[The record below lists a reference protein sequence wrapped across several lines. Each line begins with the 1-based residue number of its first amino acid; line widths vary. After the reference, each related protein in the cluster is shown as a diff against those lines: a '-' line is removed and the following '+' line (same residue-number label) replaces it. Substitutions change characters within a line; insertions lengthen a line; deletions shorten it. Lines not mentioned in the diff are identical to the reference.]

1 MKTLKKLKDAA
12 IYKFGI
18 ISPVLHDNVMVQ
30 AQYFRQLWQK
40 GVAIPPNSDNIYYFK
55 PATFKAWL
63 RKYKKYGLDGLKY
76 KERNDKGVYKKM
88 TPAVKKAI
96 SRIQQ
101 ESAVVSVSDLYR
113 KLLLK
118 GDIKAGDICY
128 ETLRKY
134 AKKHNLLSGKTHKQ
148 RKKFQKQFI
157 NELWMVDFKHGK
169 SIRFGKSYRR
179 TYLCAIIDDASR
191 MVVGCEW
198 GLNEDT
204 ALFARTL
211 KKAIMIYGIPKVLYC
226 DQGKVFKSN
235 YIVQICARLGISLA
249 HARPYSAESKGKIER
264 FNRTVGQ
271 MFYPLIKDFSA
282 LSIEELNRQFTRFV
296 NEIYHTRVHST
307 LGQPPLKKFQR
318 QLTEVKINRLK
329 EQQLEEFF
337 LCCMKRRV
345 RLDGTVRIHKK
356 DYQVD
361 VKYLGENVEIR
372 FPVDNPT
379 KFYLF
384 DNDCMV
390 MELKAINL
398 SENANP
404 PHIST
409 SYTQLTLW
417 GKKEKKQRREH

>member
-1 MKTLKKLKDAA
+1 MLKKLKDAA

-18 ISPVLHDNVMVQ
+18 ISPVLHDSVMVQ
-30 AQYFRQLWQK
+30 AQYFRQLCQK
-40 GVAIPPNSDNIYYFK
+40 GVAIPPNSDNVYYFK
-55 PATFKAWL
+55 PATFKSWL
-63 RKYKKYGLDGLKY
+63 RKYKKGGLDGLKY
-76 KERNDKGVYKKM
+76 KERNDKGVYKKI
-88 TPAVKKAI
+88 TAAVKEAI
-96 SRIQQ
+96 ERIQQ
-101 ESAVVSVSDLYR
+101 ESTVVSVSDLYR

-134 AKKHNLLSGKTHKQ
+134 AKKHNLLTEKKHKQ

-169 SIRFGKSYRR
+169 SIRCGKSYRR

-271 MFYPLIKDFSA
+271 MFYPLLKDFSA
-282 LSIEELNRQFTRFV
+282 LSIEKLNHQFTRFV
-296 NEIYHTRVHST
+296 NEIYHTRIHSA

-318 QLTEVKINRLK
+318 QLAEVKINRLK

-337 LCCMKRRV
+337 LCCIKRRV
-345 RLDGTVRIHKK
+345 RLDATVRIHKK

-361 VKYLGENVEIR
+361 MKYVAECVEIR
-372 FPVDNPT
+372 FPVDKPT

-384 DNDCMV
+384 ENDGMV
-390 MELKAINL
+390 MELKVLNL
-398 SENANP
+398 SENASP

-409 SYTQLTLW
+409 SYSQLSPL
-417 GKKEKKQRREH
+417 GKKKENQQRED

>member
-1 MKTLKKLKDAA
+1 MKTLKKIKDAA

-18 ISPVLHDNVMVQ
+18 ISPVLHDSAMVQ
-30 AQYFRQLWQK
+30 AQYFHQLWQK
-40 GVAIPPNSDNIYYFK
+40 GVAIPPNSDNIYYFS

-63 RKYKKYGLDGLKY
+63 RKYKKYGLEGLKY
-76 KERNDKGVYKKM
+76 KERKDKGVYKKI
-88 TPAVKKAI
+88 TAAVKRAI
-96 SRIQQ
+96 GRIQR
-101 ESAVVSVSDLYR
+101 ESTVVSVSDLYR
-113 KLLLK
+113 KLLLN

-134 AKKHNLLSGKTHKQ
+134 AKKHNLLARKKHKQ

-157 NELWMVDFKHGK
+157 NQLWMVDFKHGK
-169 SIRFGKSYRR
+169 SIRCGKSYRR

-211 KKAIMIYGIPKVLYC
+211 KKAIMVYGIPKVLYC

-296 NEIYHTRVHST
+296 NEIYHTRIHST

-318 QLTEVKINRLK
+318 QLAEVKINRLNQ
-329 EQQLEEFF
+329 QQLEEFF
-337 LCCMKRRV
+337 LCCIKRRV
-345 RLDGTVRIHKK
+345 RLDATVRIHKK
-356 DYQVD
+356 DYQVTM
-361 VKYLGENVEIR
+361 KYVGENVEIR

-384 DNDCMV
+384 ENDCMV

-398 SENANP
+398 GENASP
-404 PHIST
+404 PHVST
-409 SYTQLTLW
+409 SYTQLSLW
-417 GKKEKKQRREH
+417 GQKEEKQHREG